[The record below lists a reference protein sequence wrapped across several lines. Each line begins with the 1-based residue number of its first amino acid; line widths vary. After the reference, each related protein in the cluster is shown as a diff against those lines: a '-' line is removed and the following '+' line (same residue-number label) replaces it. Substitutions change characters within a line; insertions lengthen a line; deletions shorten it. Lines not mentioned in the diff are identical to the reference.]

1 MALPKWMQQAIR
13 DKVLSPEEATD
24 WHSTV
29 LQSLETEVAL
39 PERLHPAAERV
50 MLWEAVPHNNLP
62 I

>member
-1 MALPKWMQQAIR
+1 MALPKWMQQAIKA
-13 DKVLSPEEATD
+13 KVLSPEEATD
-24 WHSTV
+24 WFETV
-29 LQSLETEVAL
+29 SQALEAEVAL